1 MGQIYTTGRPPRRAV
16 PPGGRQDDLVTT
28 PRRSS
33 EHLAAVLRERV
44 YGGITC
50 LSTLLVL
57 AGRLGEPLDPWAA
70 VLDLV
75 IATGGIWAASL
86 FAEYVSHLAL
96 HDADGERVNLRLLL
110 RASGQ
115 ILEAAVLPGVL
126 LVAGALDVVRFATA
140 VRVSVWLLV
149 AEMGLFALLAVRR
162 TRLPWWKQ
170 LLLVAVLVAL
180 GLVVIG
186 LKTAH

>member
-1 MGQIYTTGRPPRRAV
+1 MTSPDAPPARGSA
-16 PPGGRQDDLVTT
+16 
-28 PRRSS
+28 
-33 EHLAAVLRERV
+33 HLAAVLRERV

-57 AGRLGEPLDPWAA
+57 AGRLREPLVPWAA

-96 HDADGERVNLRLLL
+96 HDVDGERVDLRSLL

-115 ILEAAVLPGVL
+115 ILEAAVLPGLV
-126 LVAGALDVVRFATA
+126 LVAGALGGIPFSVA
-140 VRVSVWLLV
+140 VWTSVWLLV

-170 LLLVAVLVAL
+170 LLLVVALVAL
-180 GLVVIG
+180 GLGVIL
-186 LKTAH
+186 LKMA

>member
-1 MGQIYTTGRPPRRAV
+1 MTFVTSPDAPPA
-16 PPGGRQDDLVTT
+16 
-28 PRRSS
+28 RSS
-33 EHLAAVLRERV
+33 EQLAVVLRERV
-44 YGGITC
+44 YGSITC
-50 LSTLLVL
+50 LSTLLLL
-57 AGRLGEPLDPWAA
+57 ARRLGEPLAPWDA

-86 FAEYVSHLAL
+86 FAEYVSHLAV
-96 HDADGERVNLRLLL
+96 HDVDGERAHLRSLL
-110 RASGQ
+110 RASVE
-115 ILEAAVLPGVL
+115 ILEAAAVPALI
-126 LVAGALDVVRFATA
+126 LVAGALSWLGLSIAIWA
-140 VRVSVWLLV
+140 SVWLLV

-170 LLLVAVLVAL
+170 LLLVFALVAL

>member
-1 MGQIYTTGRPPRRAV
+1 MTRTGRGPAY
-16 PPGGRQDDLVTT
+16 
-28 PRRSS
+28 
-33 EHLAAVLRERV
+33 LAAVLRERV

-57 AGRLGEPLDPWAA
+57 AGRLGDSLDPWSA

-96 HDADGERVNLRLLL
+96 HEADGERADVRLLL

-115 ILEAAVLPGVL
+115 ILEAAVLPGLL
-126 LVAGALDVVRFATA
+126 LVAGALDVVRFSVAIWA
-140 VRVSVWLLV
+140 SVWLLV

-170 LLLVAVLVAL
+170 LLLVAALVGL
-180 GLVVIG
+180 GVVVIG

>member
-1 MGQIYTTGRPPRRAV
+1 
-16 PPGGRQDDLVTT
+16 VTS
-28 PRRSS
+28 PDAFSARSPT
-33 EHLAAVLRERV
+33 ELAALLRERV

-57 AGRLGEPLDPWAA
+57 VTRLKEPLLPWEA

-75 IATGGIWAASL
+75 IATGGLWMASL

-96 HDADGERVNLRLLL
+96 HDADGERVDLRSLL
-110 RASGQ
+110 RTSGQ
-115 ILEAAVLPGVL
+115 ILEAAVLPGIVL
-126 LVAGALDVVRFATA
+126 VVGALGRIPFSVALWA
-140 VRVSVWLLV
+140 SVWLLV

-170 LLLVAVLVAL
+170 LVLVVALVAL
-180 GLVVIG
+180 GLLVIF
-186 LKTAH
+186 LKTFH

>member
-1 MGQIYTTGRPPRRAV
+1 MRTVRNPAHRA
-16 PPGGRQDDLVTT
+16 
-28 PRRSS
+28 
-33 EHLAAVLRERV
+33 AALRERV

-57 AGRLGEPLDPWAA
+57 AGRLGDPLDPWAA

-96 HDADGERVNLRLLL
+96 YETDGERADVRLLL

-115 ILEAAVLPGVL
+115 ILEAGRAARHP
-126 LVAGALDVVRFATA
+126 AGRGRA
-140 VRVSVWLLV
+140 
-149 AEMGLFALLAVRR
+149 RR
-162 TRLPWWKQ
+162 ARAGRHRPEDRPLSDFPPS
-170 LLLVAVLVAL
+170 A
-180 GLVVIG
+180 G
-186 LKTAH
+186 

>member
-1 MGQIYTTGRPPRRAV
+1 M
-16 PPGGRQDDLVTT
+16 
-28 PRRSS
+28 RSP
-33 EHLAAVLRERV
+33 EHLAAVLRERA
-44 YGGITC
+44 YGSITC
-50 LSTLLVL
+50 LSTLLLL
-57 AGRLGEPLDPWAA
+57 AGRLGEPLSGWAA
-70 VLDLV
+70 LLDLA

-96 HDADGERVNLRLLL
+96 HDADGERADVRLLL

-115 ILEAAVLPGVL
+115 ILEAAVLPAVL
-126 LVAGALDVVRFATA
+126 LVAGALGVLRLRTA
-140 VRVSVWLLV
+140 IWASVWLLV

-170 LLLVAVLVAL
+170 LLLVVVLVGL
-180 GLVVIG
+180 GLGVIA